1 MDRREDVA
9 LSVDEAKTRLRALAY
24 QASPAGWIKGHP
36 WDAVA
41 LAFAAGL
48 LAGTEPRARPPL
60 AEALARILSEGLVDV
75 AMNPHR
81 RD

>member
-1 MDRREDVA
+1 MDRHEDTA

-24 QASPAGWIKGHP
+24 QTSPANWVRGHP

-41 LAFAAGL
+41 IAFAAGL

-60 AEALARILSEGLVDV
+60 AEALAKILSEGLVDL
-75 AMNPHR
+75 AMNPTR
-81 RD
+81 E